1 MTPTFAVFLLLCFL
15 AAAPFFLRCL
25 IGPKPLRTLLN
36 RNRAPSQEPSEIIS
50 LRVYPIKSCRG
61 FETPATKQCMT
72 GLDLDRR
79 WMIVDAVTHVFLTI
93 RQIPE
98 MTLITTG
105 LSPDDESLLLSTTAE
120 PGKKGDDNTIAIPSH
135 PDEAWLAQHTTLAS
149 DIKIWDTVTD
159 GYVYNPET
167 GVNQMFSTF
176 LNRPVVLVYKGPT
189 PRVLKGNGDPRV
201 LGRVQDTNFPDVLPV
216 LIASQASIDE
226 LNGRLKA
233 QGHEEITIERFR
245 PNIII
250 RGREGAAW
258 VEDSWKTVRVSEPV
272 VVDPHSDGGLLE
284 KGSHPEK
291 ALTFDIVARCG
302 RCQVPNVDPETAVK
316 HKNQPWDTM
325 MSYRRVD
332 EGLKYK
338 PCFGMLGVPR
348 EEGEIRVGMRFDVL
362 EETTEHRYI
371 KGF

>member
-1 MTPTFAVFLLLCFL
+1 
-15 AAAPFFLRCL
+15 
-25 IGPKPLRTLLN
+25 
-36 RNRAPSQEPSEIIS
+36 
-50 LRVYPIKSCRG
+50 
-61 FETPATKQCMT
+61 MT

-98 MTLITTG
+98 MTLVTTG
-105 LSPDDESLLLSTTAE
+105 LSPNGESLLLSTTDE
-120 PGKKGDDNTIAIPSH
+120 TGKKGDTIAIPSH
-135 PDEAWLAQHTTLAS
+135 PDEAWLAQHTTLSS
-149 DIKIWDTVTD
+149 DIKIWDAVTD
-159 GYVYNPET
+159 GYIYNPET

-258 VEDSWKTVRVSEPV
+258 VEDSWKTIRVSGPV
-272 VVDPHSDGGLLE
+272 EANPGSGSDGTLLE
-284 KGSHPEK
+284 KGNHAEK

-316 HKNQPWDTM
+316 HKNQPWDTL

-362 EETTEHRYI
+362 EETSEHRYI